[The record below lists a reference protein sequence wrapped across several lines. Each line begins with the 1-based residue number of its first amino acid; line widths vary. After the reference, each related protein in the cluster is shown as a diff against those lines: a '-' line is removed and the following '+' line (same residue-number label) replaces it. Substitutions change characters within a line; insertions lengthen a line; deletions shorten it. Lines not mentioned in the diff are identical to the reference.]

1 MAERAFDRPAAAVFA
16 KNGDTYLW
24 GKKYLSPASR
34 RSASVQAA
42 IRSGGGPSCAGSPAS
57 SQPIHFG
64 DHSGV
69 GDGVSELRIDV
80 GPGYRVYYTVRG
92 ERVVLLLCGGDKDS
106 QERDIM
112 RAKEMAV
119 QVE

>member
-1 MAERAFDRPAAAVFA
+1 MAEVVETETFSKWLKALRDPLGRRAV
-16 KNGDTYLW
+16 L
-24 GKKYLSPASR
+24 R
-34 RSASVQAA
+34 RIARIVSTD
-42 IRSGGGPSCAGSPAS
+42 
-57 SQPIHFG
+57 HFG

-80 GPGYRVYYTVRG
+80 GPGYRVYYTMRG
-92 ERVVLLLCGGDKDS
+92 ELVVLLLCGGDKDS
-106 QERDIM
+106 QERDIR